1 MKRVIVICIFVFSI
15 LWLYATDYVAISE
28 VMYDTPFNENTSTY
42 PHCIG
47 EYIELYNAHDQSV
60 DLSNW
65 SLHTSSPNQ
74 SFSIPEGTILEPH
87 SFLLIAYGAIDPYH
101 LLSFA
106 EESDGMTDIHKFYN
120 LCVDCTPVILQEDL
134 ILYNAITSLVLK
146 DQHNVTRDS
155 MVYHASQED
164 GSCYATNSDVTT
176 INQNT
181 SLTKCY
187 SVQRITINFNLNGTT
202 IGQYQGWGGKH
213 NASTSHEVYNHSPG
227 QPSKT
232 FFADIHDFNADTN
245 TNDKKLAGNFVQEI
259 TPHTTMSTIDTSQLF
274 TSSLSATIKR
284 TYYDPLYRPTF
295 TFLYNHTPDK
305 NNLVTLKEYDVYA
318 RPTKEWLPIS
328 VELNTLTHKT
338 FKNNALQF
346 YSNDSRPFVENTY
359 STDRW
364 DNGVLKNQLVAS
376 QKQGDDLNSHK
387 TQFISR
393 GNTSNEV
400 RLFYVTSDGD
410 LGCSG
415 YYRDSMLCVE
425 EMMDE
430 DDVLTIKY
438 TNLQGQV
445 ILEKI
450 GEACTQYVYNDL
462 NQLCYVLPPLAVSQL
477 GEGEYNEDNDVLKKY
492 AYVYK
497 YDKRGNQ
504 IYKRLPGCEPIRMVY
519 DKSNALVLSQTGNQ
533 RARGT
538 YWTVYKY
545 DALRRLIYTAEVKV
559 GSNDHEGQIKDFS
572 QWLVTERFSTDEQL
586 HPMSNTGYSRS
597 YYDSHPMKLLTA
609 NYYDDY
615 QFLSFIADTMQS
627 RMAFEAFSDNSGIA
641 NATGLLT
648 GTRSYY
654 LDKTGNYSETV
665 YYYDYRGREI
675 QRRTTN
681 HLGGIDVLSTK
692 YDFANNVTDT
702 WSSQSTNNGL
712 TTTEH
717 YHYEYDHANRLL
729 TTTYSFNDDAPIT
742 LQSYNYDELGRV
754 CSRHIHG
761 GIDSVA
767 FAYDIRNQVT
777 QIKSSGYEQ
786 NYYYNQPCPNAA
798 WFSELSYNGNISAST
813 WTYGNKINGYTYDYD
828 NMNRLSSTLSI
839 MNGSLNVDYLYSE
852 HFSYDAQGNITSL
865 ERWDE
870 DDKMDRL
877 SFTYDGNQLQSI
889 DDSGVGAYRYDAK
902 HYHDNNATST
912 DYAYDANGNM
922 IYDQDRGIAA
932 IRYNLLNLPDTVQFT
947 NGNLIIHRYD
957 ATGNRLETK
966 YLTKKI
972 ATTVPLG
979 NVLSTPKR
987 PEVFYIT
994 RDAFCNNIVYTANNT
1009 DAYGIEFVHNP
1020 EGYIRYYGVA
1030 EHYHH
1035 YHIKDL
1041 LGNIR
1046 ETYIHPDANYKE
1058 CVERTQYYPSGL
1070 PWAERLSD
1078 SFTAHPWKYNG
1089 KEFVEMHGLDEYDS
1103 KARWYYPAICR
1114 TTTMDPLAE
1123 KYYSTSPYAWCGN
1136 NPINKIDV
1144 NGDSILLMDDWI
1156 STYISINNMLPNN
1169 VYVDI
1174 KNNYIQ
1180 LNRNSNLTTSNNLFY
1195 EDLITAAQSS
1205 KTIELRKSNYNVYLK
1220 DGIMHSDEFMKP
1232 YDYSIDMETD
1242 FIRDH
1247 LHSLGVPQGRTIHG
1261 NLGQSLFPNENL
1273 LSGKSS
1279 TNSNIQIT
1287 INAKGTYNH
1296 QYVGLAHELGHI
1308 ILYLQG
1314 SAFSHGQIGVDAAIT
1329 LRENQL
1335 KDKLGY
1341 DY

>member
-120 LCVDCTPVILQEDL
+120 LCVECTPVILQEDL

-295 TFLYNHTPDK
+295 TFLYNHTPNK

-477 GEGEYNEDNDVLKKY
+477 GEGEYNEDEDILKKY
-492 AYVYK
+492 AYIYK
-497 YDKRGNQ
+497 YDERGNQ
-504 IYKRLPGCEPIRMVY
+504 IYKRLPGCEPTLMVY
-519 DKSNALVLSQTGNQ
+519 DKSNCLVMSQTGNQ

-538 YWTVYKY
+538 FWTVYKY
-545 DALRRLIYTAEVKV
+545 DELWRPIYTAEVNT
-559 GSNDHEGQIKDFS
+559 GSNNHKELIESFRGWHMQ
-572 QWLVTERFSTDEQL
+572 EHFSTTGNEN
-586 HPMSNTGYSRS
+586 PMSNTGYSKNYFHLRLT
-597 YYDSHPMKLLTA
+597 KLLTV
-609 NYYDDY
+609 NYYDNY
-615 QFLSFIADTMQS
+615 VFLDLTSDVVRSNLEFT
-627 RMAFEAFSDNSGIA
+627 AFDGNNSYA
-641 NATGLLT
+641 NAKGLLT
-648 GTRSYY
+648 GSRTYSMSDNR
-654 LDKTGNYSETV
+654 NYIETV
-665 YYYDYRGREI
+665 YYYDHRGREI
-675 QRRTTN
+675 QRRSTN
-681 HLGGIDVLSTK
+681 HLLGYNVTSTK
-692 YDFANNVTDT
+692 YDFTNNIIDI
-702 WSSQSTNNGL
+702 WSSQSARGG
-712 TTTEH
+712 TTVSEH
-717 YHYEYDHANRLL
+717 YHYTYDHANRLE
-729 TTTYSFNDDAPIT
+729 TTTYTFNDDAPIT
-742 LQSYNYDELGRV
+742 LQSYHYDELGRV
-754 CSRHIHG
+754 RSRHLYG
-761 GIDSVA
+761 GIDSVR
-767 FAYDIRNQVT
+767 FSYNIRNQIT

-786 NYYYNQPCPNAA
+786 KYYYNQSCSIAPD
-798 WFSELSYNGNISAST
+798 FSGGLYNGNISATT
-813 WTYGNKINGYTYDYD
+813 WTYGNKTNGYVYNYDK
-828 NMNRLSSTLSI
+828 MNRLASNYSI
-839 MNGSLNVDYLYSE
+839 LNSSLNVDYLYSE
-852 HFSYDAQGNITSL
+852 
-865 ERWDE
+865 
-870 DDKMDRL
+870 
-877 SFTYDGNQLQSI
+877 SFTYDANGNITNLTRWGDYELMDYLQLAYNGNQLTIINDNYPTVYGYAVKQ
-889 DDSGVGAYRYDAK
+889 
-902 HYHDNNATST
+902 YHDNNTEG
-912 DYAYDANGNM
+912 DDFAYDANGNM
-922 IYDQDRGIAA
+922 LYDKDRGIAA
-932 IRYNLLNLPDTVQFT
+932 VRYNLLNLPDTIQFT
-947 NGNLIIHRYD
+947 NGNQIVHFYD
-957 ATGNRLETK
+957 AAGNRLKTNYYTRK
-966 YLTKKI
+966 VNTI
-972 ATTVPLG
+972 VPLG
-979 NVLSTPKR
+979 NTVKGHDSSDYYIKHD
-987 PEVFYIT
+987 VFNDNVVY
-994 RDAFCNNIVYTANNT
+994 DAKSFSE
-1009 DAYGIEFVHNP
+1009 YGIEFVHNP
-1020 EGYIRYYGVA
+1020 EGYTRYSGPE
-1030 EHYHH
+1030 EHYHF
-1035 YHIKDL
+1035 YYIKDL

-1046 ETYIHPDANYKE
+1046 ETYVHPEAGYKE
-1058 CVERTQYYPSGL
+1058 CIQRMQYYPSGL
-1070 PWAERLSD
+1070 PWAETKVPSEQ
-1078 SFTAHPWKYNG
+1078 PWKYNG

-1103 KARWYYPAICR
+1103 EARWYYPAICR

-1123 KYYSTSPYAWCGN
+1123 KYYATSPYAWCGN
-1136 NPINKIDV
+1136 NPMRFVDPDGRKVVFAKDVSISFKNDLRIAVEYMNKHK
-1144 NGDSILLMDDWI
+1144 I
-1156 STYISINNMLPNN
+1156 SGMLYQLEKSPQTY
-1169 VYVDI
+1169 
-1174 KNNYIQ
+1174 YIAEGEH
-1180 LNRNSNLTTSNNLFY
+1180 LEGSYYDRLTRTITWSSLTGLQTSNGYKMSPVEILNHEIDHALQHDKNPNEQTKDIQTKDNQYKNKEEKRVIEGSEQTTAKKIGKLNEGEVTRNTHKGGKIY
-1195 EDLITAAQSS
+1195 E
-1205 KTIELRKSNYNVYLK
+1205 TISP
-1220 DGIMHSDEFMKP
+1220 ISDEK
-1232 YDYSIDMETD
+1232 
-1242 FIRDH
+1242 
-1247 LHSLGVPQGRTIHG
+1247 
-1261 NLGQSLFPNENL
+1261 
-1273 LSGKSS
+1273 LSVS
-1279 TNSNIQIT
+1279 
-1287 INAKGTYNH
+1287 
-1296 QYVGLAHELGHI
+1296 
-1308 ILYLQG
+1308 
-1314 SAFSHGQIGVDAAIT
+1314 F
-1329 LRENQL
+1329 
-1335 KDKLGY
+1335 
-1341 DY
+1341 

>member
-1 MKRVIVICIFVFSI
+1 MKRIIIICVFAFCI
-15 LWLYATDYVAISE
+15 LWSYATDYVAISE

-47 EYIELYNAHDQSV
+47 EYIELYNAHNQSV

-65 SLHTSSPNQ
+65 SLHTFSPNQ
-74 SFSIPEGTILEPH
+74 SFFIPEGTILEPH

-120 LCVDCTPVILQEDL
+120 LCVECTPVILQEDL

-187 SVQRITINFNLNGTT
+187 SVQRITINFNVNGTT

-232 FFADIHDFNADTN
+232 FFADIHEFNTDTN

-295 TFLYNHTPDK
+295 TFLYNHTPNK

-338 FKNNALQF
+338 FENNALQF

-597 YYDSHPMKLLTA
+597 YYDSHPMKLLTV

-729 TTTYSFNDDAPIT
+729 TTTYTFNNEPPIE
-742 LQSYNYDELGRV
+742 LQSYHYDELGRV
-754 CSRHIHG
+754 RSRHIHG
-761 GIDSVA
+761 GIDSIA

-786 NYYYNQPCPNAA
+786 KYYYNQSCPSAEGH
-798 WFSELSYNGNISAST
+798 SGELYNGNISATT
-813 WTYGNKINGYTYDYD
+813 WTYGNKINGYTYTYD
-828 NMNRLSSTLSI
+828 NMNRLSSTYSI
-839 MNGSLNVDYLYSE
+839 LNNSLNIDYLYSE
-852 HFSYDAQGNITSL
+852 KFGYDPHGNITSI
-865 ERWDE
+865 ERWD
-870 DDKMDRL
+870 DNDAMDVL
-877 SFTYDGNQLQSI
+877 GFTYVGNQLQSI
-889 DDSGVGAYRYDAK
+889 DDREVEAYYYDAK
-902 HYHDNNATST
+902 HYHDNSNST
-912 DYAYDANGNM
+912 NDFAYDANGNM

-932 IRYNLLNLPDTVQFT
+932 IRYNLLNLPDTIQFT

-979 NVLSTPKR
+979 NVSSTPKR
-987 PEVFYIT
+987 PEIFYIT
-994 RDAFCNNIVYTANNT
+994 RDAFQNNVVYTANNN

-1020 EGYIRYYGVA
+1020 EGFIRYYGVA
-1030 EHYHH
+1030 EHYHF
-1035 YHIKDL
+1035 YYIKDL

-1070 PWAERLSD
+1070 PWVERYSN
-1078 SFTAHPWKYNG
+1078 SEGTHPWKYNG

-1123 KYYSTSPYAWCGN
+1123 KYYPTSPYAWCGN
-1136 NPINKIDV
+1136 NTMRFMDPDGMKIV
-1144 NGDSILLMDDWI
+1144 
-1156 STYISINNMLPNN
+1156 
-1169 VYVDI
+1169 
-1174 KNNYIQ
+1174 
-1180 LNRNSNLTTSNNLFY
+1180 
-1195 EDLITAAQSS
+1195 
-1205 KTIELRKSNYNVYLK
+1205 
-1220 DGIMHSDEFMKP
+1220 
-1232 YDYSIDMETD
+1232 
-1242 FIRDH
+1242 IRDSVSDAEVEYASGEEYTGDNDYIVKVYSDLDELKQDH
-1247 LHSLGVPQGRTIHG
+1247 LEIAAMIEKLVNSEKTHYIESTLGYNYHKATYSQT
-1261 NLGQSLFPNENL
+1261 NENRVL
-1273 LSGKSS
+1273 KNSS
-1279 TNSNIQIT
+1279 IKYSPYRYTT
-1287 INAKGTYNH
+1287 IKGDFRTPR
-1296 QYVGLAHELGHI
+1296 VGLAHELQHALDTDNGTLDKTLI
-1308 ILYLQG
+1308 QGIPFCEIVAIRVENLIRNALNEPMRTTYNGKKIDEKYL
-1314 SAFSHGQIGVDAAIT
+1314 
-1329 LRENQL
+1329 
-1335 KDKLGY
+1335 K
-1341 DY
+1341 